1 MDEVKAKD
9 YKLDAFK
16 WIKDES
22 LDDGDALPEPEE
34 LATDAISELEAAVA
48 ELNAVLRLLESPSG
62 KDSEIVTAAV

>member
-22 LDDGDALPEPEE
+22 LDDADGLPEPEE
-34 LATDAISELEAAVA
+34 LATDAIGELEAAVA
-48 ELNAVLRLLESPSG
+48 ELNAVLRLLEAPGG
-62 KDSEIVTAAV
+62 KDAEIATVAV